1 MLKPT
6 DMPSRNSNILDD
18 ASFQVLFKECFVPF
32 CAYYQYKFGFS
43 LDIAKEVVHTGFIKL
58 WENRHHIKPGSSAKA
73 YLRTTVTNI
82 SLDLIKHE
90 KIKQKHANHVLQNQG
105 EEISSADFDKIDYAQ
120 MVADVNKAVADLPGQ
135 MRHVFELSRN
145 EGLKYAEIASRLNI
159 SVKTVETQ
167 MSRALAK
174 LRLQLARHLIFLMLA
189 LLFKM

>member
-1 MLKPT
+1 
-6 DMPSRNSNILDD
+6 MPSLTSNTLDD
-18 ASFQVLFKECFVPF
+18 ASFQLLFKECFVPF

-58 WENRHHIKPGSSAKA
+58 WENRHSIKPGSSAKA

-90 KIKQKHANHVLQNQG
+90 KVKQKHASHVFQSQA
-105 EEISSADFDKIDYAQ
+105 EETTSADFDKIDYTQ
-120 MVADVNKAVADLPGQ
+120 MVADVNKAVADLPDQ

-174 LRLQLARHLIFLMLA
+174 LRQQLARHLIFLILA
-189 LLFKM
+189 LLLKN

>member
-6 DMPSRNSNILDD
+6 DMPSLTSNTLDD
-18 ASFQVLFKECFVPF
+18 ASFQLLFKECFVPF

-58 WENRHHIKPGSSAKA
+58 WENRHSIKPGSSAKA

-90 KIKQKHANHVLQNQG
+90 KVKQKHASHVFQSQA
-105 EEISSADFDKIDYAQ
+105 EETTSADFDKIDYTQ
-120 MVADVNKAVADLPGQ
+120 MVADVNKAVADLPDQ

-174 LRLQLARHLIFLMLA
+174 LRQQLARHLIFLILA
-189 LLFKM
+189 LLLKN

>member
-6 DMPSRNSNILDD
+6 DMPSLTSNTLDD

-58 WENRHHIKPGSSAKA
+58 WENRHSIKPGSSAKA

-90 KIKQKHANHVLQNQG
+90 KVKQKHASHVFQNQA
-105 EEISSADFDKIDYAQ
+105 EETTSADFDKMDYTQ
-120 MVADVNKAVADLPGQ
+120 MVADVNKAVADLPDQ

-174 LRLQLARHLIFLMLA
+174 LRQQLARHLIFLLLA
-189 LLFKM
+189 LLLKN